1 MKKIK
6 QYHTLP
12 EKMIKLLIAEDD
24 LVSMKILEK
33 HAKTWGFD
41 VYTANNGKKAWN
53 TFQKENTQIAI
64 LDWMMPRMSG
74 IELCEH
80 IRQKTSEEYAYI
92 ILLTSRK
99 NQNDVITGLIAGAD
113 DYITKPFNIPELKV
127 RLKIGSRI
135 IKLQQQLLESKRKI
149 QEIAIHDGLTTL
161 LNRAEIVR
169 ILSEAFEQA
178 RREKKPLGA
187 IMLDIDHFKKIN
199 DNFGHQTGDSVLTK
213 IAIRLKEN
221 IRPYDKI
228 GRYGGDEFL
237 VVLPNCG
244 LIEVAQIAERLRVSI
259 CKKKIKT
266 ENQLLN
272 ISTSLGC
279 TSLENPNISS
289 PKELM
294 NISDHALYEAK
305 KEGRNQVVIA

>member
-1 MKKIK
+1 MKK
-6 QYHTLP
+6 
-12 EKMIKLLIAEDD
+12 IKLLIAEDD
-24 LVSMKILEK
+24 LISMKILEK
-33 HAKTWGFD
+33 HAKTWGFE

-53 TFQKENTQIAI
+53 TFQKENIQIAI

-99 NQNDVITGLIAGAD
+99 NQNDVITGLTAGAD
-113 DYITKPFNIPELKV
+113 DYITKPFNIPELKI

-149 QEIAIHDGLTTL
+149 QEIAIHDSLTTL
-161 LNRAEIVR
+161 LNRTEIVR
-169 ILSEAFEQA
+169 ILSEAFEQT

-199 DNFGHQTGDSVLTK
+199 DNFGHQTGDSVLTE

-228 GRYGGDEFL
+228 GRYGGEEFL

-272 ISTSLGC
+272 ISISLGC

-305 KEGRNQVVIA
+305 KEGRNRVVIA